1 MKVAVIA
8 WLFFSMAA
16 SGHLSG
22 NKSDFTLIGSTP
34 GDDAIKKMLLI
45 QPNAVI
51 DFIRWDLQFNSDQSF
66 TLAIQYG
73 ENQPNTLGFKQGGIQ
88 TKIEGKY
95 QISATEHW
103 QEIYTL
109 KSTDGQV
116 VLNLAAINVNI
127 FHILDNQ
134 NQLLVGNAG
143 WSYTL
148 NRKLIQPDGVTKFKS
163 CGTQSAEAKLVF
175 EGRTPCQEFTI
186 LHPEMKASP
195 DCFKIKWRLILNRD
209 AKTGLP
215 ASCITRNIV
224 DNQPRDV
231 VGTWDLLTT
240 PKGSIYQLNLPGL
253 QDPILLMEADK
264 NILYFLDDKQNL
276 LIGNKDFS
284 FTLNRK

>member
-1 MKVAVIA
+1 VKGPILLMLV
-8 WLFFSMAA
+8 FSMATT
-16 SGHLSG
+16 GNLSI
-22 NKSDFTLIGSTP
+22 NKSAFSVVGSTP
-34 GDDAIKKMLLI
+34 GDGAIKQMLGL
-45 QPNAVI
+45 QPDAVI

-66 TLAIQYG
+66 TLAIHYG
-73 ENQPNTLGFKQGGIQ
+73 ENQPSTLGFKQGGIQ
-88 TKIEGKY
+88 QKIEGNY
-95 QISATEHW
+95 QVSATEHW
-103 QEIYTL
+103 QELYTL
-109 KSTDGQV
+109 KSSDGKV
-116 VLNLAAINVNI
+116 VLNLAAINANI
-127 FHILDNQ
+127 FHILDYQ
-134 NQLLVGNAG
+134 NLLLVGNAG

-148 NRKLIQPDGVTKFKS
+148 NRKSVQSGGATKFKPS
-163 CGTQSAEAKLVF
+163 GTQSAEAKLVF

-195 DCFKIKWRLILNRD
+195 DCFKIKWRLILHRD

-215 ASCITRNIV
+215 ASCTTRNIV

-240 PKGSIYQLNLPGL
+240 PRANIYQLNLPGL
-253 QDPILLMEADK
+253 QDPILLMEADT

>member
-1 MKVAVIA
+1 VKSHILLLLV
-8 WLFFSMAA
+8 LSMAA
-16 SGHLSG
+16 SGNFSG
-22 NKSDFTLIGSTP
+22 NRSDFKLVGSTP
-34 GDDAIKKMLLI
+34 GDSAVKTILGIKSD
-45 QPNAVI
+45 AVI
-51 DFIRWDLQFNSDQSF
+51 DFIRWDLDFKADQSF
-66 TLAIQYG
+66 TLAIHYG

-88 TKIEGKY
+88 QKIEGKY
-95 QISATEHW
+95 QVSTTEEW
-103 QEIYTL
+103 QELYTL
-109 KSTDGQV
+109 KSNDGKV
-116 VLNLAAINVNI
+116 VLNLAAINANI
-127 FHILDNQ
+127 FHILDYQ

-148 NRKLIQPDGVTKFKS
+148 NQKSDQSGGVIKFKS
-163 CGTQSAEAKLVF
+163 SGTQSAESKLVF

-195 DCFKIKWRLILNRD
+195 DCFKIKWRLILHRD

-215 ASCITRNIV
+215 ASCTTRNIV

-240 PKGSIYQLNLPGL
+240 PRANIYQLNLPGL
-253 QDPILLMEADK
+253 QDPILLMEADT